1 MIDLSFLQAFSIHR
15 YVVEH
20 FFFYK
25 SVCYVYRSMSFIELL
40 KFRK

>member
-20 FFFYK
+20 FFFIDK
-25 SVCYVYRSMSFIELL
+25 SAMSIAV
-40 KFRK
+40 